1 MTKKELHHIIKELGI
16 HQWELAR
23 EVGVVESTFVVWLR
37 ADLEGERLERV
48 QAALKRIEAREGK

>member
-1 MTKKELHHIIKELGI
+1 MTKKELQSIMKELGI

-37 ADLEGERLERV
+37 ANLEGERLERV
-48 QAALKRIEAREGK
+48 QAALQRIKAREGK

>member
-1 MTKKELHHIIKELGI
+1 MTKKELQHIMKELGI